1 MFDIIYLH
9 FRHRTKGGKIMTN
22 IIDKRKCDI
31 NTYCSGRKHKLITE
45 FKSLPKEKKELFINY
60 FQFLFGRAKERE

>member
-1 MFDIIYLH
+1 
-9 FRHRTKGGKIMTN
+9 MTN